1 MKMLSKSTHIPVIC
15 YPTKLSLAW
24 DEDIDPEKGS
34 T

>member
-1 MKMLSKSTHIPVIC
+1 MKMLSKSANISVIF

>member
-1 MKMLSKSTHIPVIC
+1 MKMLSNSVHISVIF

-24 DEDIDPEKGS
+24 DEDVGSEKGP